1 MSLHAIEPT
10 FESTIESK
18 LPALKIEA
26 LSLDTGH
33 TAKTTPHQLYSATNR
48 ETASETPFFSTR
60 FDSKSSTFWLS
71 LRPDCPA
78 KFTPELIQSIRAFQT
93 EFIRH
98 YQQKP
103 GSIASAIAPEYMVFS
118 SEIEETFNLGGDL
131 PYFYELI
138 QQQDRESLTEYATA
152 CVELIYQNYIAMEL
166 PMTTIALVQ
175 GNAMGGGME
184 AALAANVLVA
194 ERQVKMGLPEVLFN
208 MFPGMGAYQ
217 FLSRKISPAAAEKMI
232 LSGRTYGAE
241 ELYEMG
247 IVDVLADEGDG
258 ENAVNQY
265 ITRHKKTAHAAR
277 GLRSAIHASD
287 PVSRASLMSVVDVWV
302 DTAMT
307 LDERDLGRM
316 QYLIRAQQKRGY

>member
-1 MSLHAIEPT
+1 MSLHAIESA
-10 FESTIESK
+10 FESSIEAK
-18 LPALKIEA
+18 LPAPKIKA
-26 LSLDTGH
+26 LTLHTGH
-33 TAKTTPHQLYSATNR
+33 TVKTTPHQLYSATNR
-48 ETASETPFFSTR
+48 ETASGAPFFSTR
-60 FDSKSSTFWLS
+60 LDSKSSTFWLS

-78 KFTPELIQSIRAFQT
+78 KFTPELIQSIRTFQT
-93 EFIRH
+93 EFTRH
-98 YQQKP
+98 YHGKP
-103 GSIASAIAPEYMVFS
+103 GSKSSATPPEYLVFR

-131 PYFYELI
+131 PHFYKLI
-138 QQQDRESLTEYATA
+138 QRQDRKRLTEYATD
-152 CVELIYQNYIAMEL
+152 CVELIYQNSIGMDL

-217 FLSRKISPAAAEKMI
+217 FLSRRISPAAAEKMI
-232 LSGRTYGAE
+232 LSGRTYAAE
-241 ELYEMG
+241 ELYDMG

-265 ITRHKKTAHAAR
+265 IARHKKTAHAAR

-287 PVSRASLMSVVDVWV
+287 PISRESLMSVVDIWV